1 MGVRFDWEI
10 EAEKTQVRRAGES
23 PESKRKR
30 RAARVRF
37 FIFLLV
43 ILGIFGGIAAL
54 VVWRL
59 DSVEQEIEQALRG
72 TVDAEFTALR
82 LGDYA
87 SYSSIQRSASADWL
101 QVQQQ
106 IFNQYQDLKMQDGVQ
121 LSGTISDIAIE
132 RTRARVSVQE
142 IVNGIPYTRVWFY
155 WRYEDGWR
163 HVPPDYTFWGELEV
177 QKIQNVTV
185 RYNMVDKS
193 FGQSV
198 AEKVAGWMQAACAAL
213 VCPTMPE
220 LTIEV
225 VPDESLQA
233 AWAAGDEWRLQVPS
247 PYVRRARSDMP
258 FDVDSQL
265 LVAEKLA
272 DRLVLQSSTN
282 LQPVYPTDAYYLR
295 QAIVSWLVGSM
306 VQIDTHSYVVSSL
319 AVNYGATFVGQL
331 LVALQAD
338 STIGVLTQITGKS
351 LEQTGLDW
359 RDYLTWRLALEDDLI
374 QRRDEANFLALY
386 DTRDESARNLAYQRF
401 NANIATGE
409 KLVTSAQ
416 IEVLTDGTIN
426 MRAVVVIGEGSNI
439 QQSEVIFRLEDGVW
453 KRVN

>member
-10 EAEKTQVRRAGES
+10 EAEKTRVQRAGES

-30 RAARVRF
+30 RAARLRL

-43 ILGIFGGIAAL
+43 IIGVLGGIASF

-59 DSVEQEIEQALRG
+59 DSVDQEIEQALRS
-72 TVDAEFTALR
+72 TVDAEVTSLR

-87 SYSSIQRSASADWL
+87 SYSAIQRSASADWL

-121 LSGTISDIAIE
+121 LSGTISDIVIE

-142 IVNGIPYTRVWFY
+142 IVNGVPYTRVWFY

-163 HVPPDYTFWGELEV
+163 HVPSDYTFWGELEV
-177 QKIQNVTV
+177 QKVQNVTV
-185 RYNMVDKS
+185 RYKMVDKV
-193 FGQSV
+193 FGQAV
-198 AEKVAGWMQAACAAL
+198 AEKVAGWMQAACSAL
-213 VCPTMPE
+213 VCSAIPE

-225 VPDESLQA
+225 VPDEALQV

-258 FDVDSQL
+258 FDMDAQL
-265 LVAEKLA
+265 SVAEKIA
-272 DRLVLQSSTN
+272 DRLVLQSSNN
-282 LQPVYPTDAYYLR
+282 LQPIYPTDASYLR

-306 VQIDTHSYVVSSL
+306 LQVDTQSYVVSSL
-319 AVNYGATFVGQL
+319 AANYGAAAVGQL
-331 LVALQAD
+331 LGNLQPNSNIDILA
-338 STIGVLTQITGKS
+338 QITGKS
-351 LEQTGLDW
+351 LEQIGLDW
-359 RDYLTWRLALEDDLI
+359 RDYLSWRLALEEELL
-374 QRRDEANFLALY
+374 QKRDEANYLALY
-386 DTRDESARNLAYQRF
+386 DTRDEAARNLAYQRF
-401 NANIATGE
+401 NMNTPSG
-409 KLVTSAQ
+409 KMLVSSAQ
-416 IEVLTDGTIN
+416 TEVLTDGTIN
-426 MRAVVVIGEGSNI
+426 LRAVVMIGEGATV
-439 QQSEVIFRLEDGVW
+439 QQGEAIFRLADGVW